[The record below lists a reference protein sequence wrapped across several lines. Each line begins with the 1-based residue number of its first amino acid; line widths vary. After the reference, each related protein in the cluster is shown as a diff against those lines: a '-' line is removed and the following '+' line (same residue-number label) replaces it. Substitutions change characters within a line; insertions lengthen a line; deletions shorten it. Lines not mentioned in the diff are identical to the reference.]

1 MATTF
6 GLILP
11 RMLFERVARASMKSG
26 MDVLCTAPPFK
37 ISRIPYQRMAC
48 SSNRGVFP

>member
-1 MATTF
+1 MAMIG

-11 RMLFERVARASMKSG
+11 RMLFDRLLPSQHESG

-37 ISRIPYQRMAC
+37 ISPKL
-48 SSNRGVFP
+48 RGIRC